1 MQILITGGAGNIGAS
16 LARLLIQDP
25 ENYVVIVD
33 NFTTGSYEKLPDQKN
48 TNWRFIKA
56 DVNNFED
63 ISSIVVSGA
72 FDYIF
77 HYAAVVGVQRTLMNP
92 KLVLNDID
100 GIKNILDLAKHITVK
115 IHDVRKPLPFKDE
128 SFDGCFSHM
137 LYCMAF
143 TTKELVYLSS
153 ELHRVLKPGGIN
165 IYTVRHTGDADYKTG
180 VHRGEDLYETGG
192 FIVHFFSKE
201 KIKQL
206 STGFEIVSIDSFEE
220 GSFPRKLFR
229 VTLRKK

>member
-1 MQILITGGAGNIGAS
+1 MNLRKITKAN
-16 LARLLIQDP
+16 LNKEYLNNQEQHW
-25 ENYVVIVD
+25 ENTFSTRPKMFGD
-33 NFTTGSYEKLPDQKN
+33 SPSSAA
-48 TNWRFIKA
+48 IKA
-56 DVNNFED
+56 AETFKKAGLTKILELGGGQGRDTIFFAQSGFQIQVLD
-63 ISSIVVSGA
+63 YCQSGVDSI
-72 FDYIF
+72 
-77 HYAAVVGVQRTLMNP
+77 
-92 KLVLNDID
+92 
-100 GIKNILDLAKHITVK
+100 IKQANRLGLTRSITAT
-115 IHDVRKPLPFKDE
+115 IHDARKKIPFKNE

-201 KIKQL
+201 KIKKL

-229 VTLRKK
+229 VILRKE

>member
-1 MQILITGGAGNIGAS
+1 MKLFKMSETN
-16 LARLLIQDP
+16 LYKELLNKQKQHW
-25 ENYVVIVD
+25 ENTFETRPKLFGDSPSTVATKVAEIFKKE
-33 NFTTGSYEKLPDQKN
+33 NFT
-48 TNWRFIKA
+48 
-56 DVNNFED
+56 
-63 ISSIVVSGA
+63 
-72 FDYIF
+72 
-77 HYAAVVGVQRTLMNP
+77 
-92 KLVLNDID
+92 
-100 GIKNILDLAKHITVK
+100 NILELGGGQGRDSLFFAQNGIFVNVLDYSQSGVNSIIKQANILGLAKRITVK
-115 IHDVRKPLPFKDE
+115 IHDVRKPLPFKNE

-153 ELHRVLKPGGIN
+153 ELNRVLKPGGIN

-201 KIKQL
+201 KITQI
-206 STGFEIVSIDSFEE
+206 SAGFEIISIDSFEE
-220 GSFPRKLFR
+220 GSFPRKLFQ

>member
-1 MQILITGGAGNIGAS
+1 MKLFKISETNLYKEHLNKQKQHWENTFKTRSKLFGDSPSIAATKATEIFKKEDFTNILELGGGQGRDS
-16 LARLLIQDP
+16 LFFAQNGL
-25 ENYVVIVD
+25 YVQVLD
-33 NFTTGSYEKLPDQKN
+33 YSQSG
-48 TNWRFIKA
+48 
-56 DVNNFED
+56 VN
-63 ISSIVVSGA
+63 SIIRQA
-72 FDYIF
+72 
-77 HYAAVVGVQRTLMNP
+77 
-92 KLVLNDID
+92 
-100 GIKNILDLAKHITVK
+100 NILDLAKHITVK